1 MVFNSFPFIFLFL
14 PVAVCGFYFLARRNN
29 DWALA
34 WLTLAS
40 LVFYGSWDYRYLPI
54 LMGSMLVNFAA
65 CRWILAGRVGAKNF
79 SPIRRLTT
87 GIIFNL
93 GLLGFFKYVNFFIGT
108 INDIAGNSLP
118 PLDIILPIGISFFT
132 FTQIAVLVDAYRG
145 KILEIGFLRYCLFAS
160 YFPYIV
166 AGPILRQEEML
177 PQFGGAGRRAG
188 EKFFAPTEK
197 HIDPTKFFAPPRA
210 DDFAVGI
217 AIFVFGLAKK
227 LLVADNLAAAMNPV
241 FAGGEPQLLQAWLGM
256 LAYTFQLYFDFSGYS
271 DMAIG
276 VSRLFGF
283 TIPIN
288 FNSPYKA
295 VSVSDFWQRWHISL
309 SQFLKNYLYIPLG
322 GNRNG
327 QLMRYRN
334 LVLTML
340 LGGLWHG
347 ANWTFVVW
355 GGLHGFYLCVQHGWQ
370 TARKGKERKKPAT
383 AFHAASRL
391 LACRVLTFIAVMVAW
406 CFFRAPDIS
415 SALAVLSGMAGLNG
429 FSLVEGVDG
438 LGYFMLAA
446 SAVIA
451 FWLPNTNELFLA
463 QGSPTEHGAPPA
475 LALFRANW
483 SPSLRWGFT
492 IGLLFALCL
501 LSIEK
506 TQDFIYAQF

>member
-29 DWALA
+29 GWALT

-40 LVFYGSWDYRYLPI
+40 LVFYGSWDYHYLPI
-54 LMGSMLVNFAA
+54 LLGSVLVNFAT
-65 CRWILAGRVGAKNF
+65 CRWIIAGRGAKM
-79 SPIRRLTT
+79 RLTT

-108 INDIAGNSLP
+108 INDVAGNSLP

-145 KILEIGFLRYCLFAS
+145 KVREIGFLQYCLFAS

-177 PQFGGAGRRAG
+177 PQFGGAGCRTG
-188 EKFFAPTEK
+188 E
-197 HIDPTKFFAPPRA
+197 KFFAPPRA

-227 LLVADNLAAAMNPV
+227 LLIADNIAAAMNPV

-322 GNRNG
+322 GNRSG

-355 GGLHGFYLCVQHGWQ
+355 GGLHGLYLCVQHGWQ
-370 TARKGKERKKPAT
+370 TFRKGKGRNKPVSP
-383 AFHAASRL
+383 FGAASRL

-406 CFFRAPDIS
+406 CFFRAPDVS
-415 SALAVLSGMAGLNG
+415 SALAVLAGMAGLNG
-429 FSLVEGVDG
+429 ISMVEGVDG

-451 FWLPNTNELFLA
+451 FWLPNTNELFLS
-463 QGSPTEHGAPPA
+463 QGSSTENGAPPA

-492 IGLLFALCL
+492 IGLIFALCL